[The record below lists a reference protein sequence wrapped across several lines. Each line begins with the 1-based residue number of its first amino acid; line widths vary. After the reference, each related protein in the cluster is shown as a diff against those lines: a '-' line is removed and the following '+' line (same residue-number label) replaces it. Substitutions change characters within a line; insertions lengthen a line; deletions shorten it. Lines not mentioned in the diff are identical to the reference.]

1 MGKIVKYC
9 NACEEGFAE
18 KFAFCPNCGSGLT
31 AFELNP
37 VLPKVS
43 ENIPQTEKPEQIISV
58 AKIENEVTTT
68 KLEPTFTDSIL
79 TIDEPIIKAEEP
91 VFVAPIIEKTI
102 ELPVNFNEKFE
113 EPTISFNKNVEE
125 IVTPIEPEK
134 TVTISGFKPIFT
146 QAETKE
152 FTDDEYLGDESAP
165 IHFRPVEESEY
176 RPTFV
181 EDKNRGSRMKL
192 LLGSMALVF
201 TVLAGSWVYSLFA
214 KSLSV
219 DSIDSEI
226 FAYVTPPND
235 EPFLKEKEIIE
246 KKNTDKGG
254 GGGGGGKNEKNEASE
269 GQMAR
274 QMEKPDL
281 APSARMD
288 RVTNPTLTQRV
299 GTEGKAKT
307 DIDPNKNYGVKNG
320 GTTISDG
327 TGSGG
332 GLGSGTGTGQGRGE
346 GTGRGNGRGSGSGNG
361 DGNGNGDG
369 RGDGDNGDLPPVR
382 KVPTPTPRPVATP
395 EPKPVANTFR
405 ITSQPRANYSDA
417 GRQNNVNGVVRLKV
431 TFQANGQ
438 IGGISVV
445 SGLPYGLTEQAIAAA
460 RNIKFIPGAST
471 VSKTVEYRF
480 TLY

>member
-37 VLPKVS
+37 VQPKVS
-43 ENIPQTEKPEQIISV
+43 EEPEQIISV
-58 AKIENEVTTT
+58 AKAENEITTS
-68 KLEPTFTDSIL
+68 KLDPTFTDSIL
-79 TIDEPIIKAEEP
+79 TINEPITKVAEP
-91 VFVAPIIEKTI
+91 VIAAPIIENVI
-102 ELPVNFNEKFE
+102 EEPIVNFE
-113 EPTISFNKNVEE
+113 EPTISFNEKVEEE

-134 TVTISGFKPIFT
+134 TVTISGFTPVFN
-146 QAETKE
+146 QAEVKE
-152 FTDDEYLGDESAP
+152 FADDEYLGDESAP

-181 EDKNRGSRMKL
+181 EDKNRGGRMRL

-219 DSIDSEI
+219 DSLDDQIY
-226 FAYVTPPND
+226 AYVTPPND
-235 EPFLKEKEIIE
+235 EPYLKEKEEIE

-254 GGGGGGKNEKNEASE
+254 GGGGGGKNEKVEASE

-281 APSARMD
+281 APSAKMD
-288 RVTNPTLTQRV
+288 RVTNPALTQRV

-307 DIDPNKNYGVKNG
+307 EIDPNKNYGVKNG

-332 GLGSGTGTGQGRGE
+332 GLGSGNGTGQGRGE
-346 GTGRGNGRGSGSGNG
+346 GTGRGTGVGSGAGGGRGTGIGDNNGPGSGA
-361 DGNGNGDG
+361 DDE
-369 RGDGDNGDLPPVR
+369 PPPR
-382 KVPTPTPRPVATP
+382 KTPTPKPPPTP
-395 EPKPVANTFR
+395 EPKVAVANTFR

-431 TFQANGQ
+431 TFLASGQ

-460 RNIKFIPGAST
+460 RNIKFIPGAAT

>member
-37 VLPKVS
+37 VPPKVS
-43 ENIPQTEKPEQIISV
+43 EDVSQPEQIISA
-58 AKIENEVTTT
+58 AKTENEVTTT
-68 KLEPTFTDSIL
+68 KLEPTFTESNF
-79 TIDEPIIKAEEP
+79 TINEPIVKAETP
-91 VFVAPIIEKTI
+91 VVVAPIIEK
-102 ELPVNFNEKFE
+102 VE
-113 EPTISFNKNVEE
+113 EPTISFNEKFEE

-134 TVTISGFKPIFT
+134 TVTISGFTPMFT
-146 QAETKE
+146 QAETKQ
-152 FTDDEYLGDESAP
+152 FSDDEYLGDESAP
-165 IHFRPVEESEY
+165 IHFRPVEETEY

-181 EDKNRGSRMKL
+181 EDKNRGGRMRL

-201 TVLAGSWVYSLFA
+201 TVLAGSWIYSLFA

-219 DSIDSEI
+219 DSIDDQI
-226 FAYVTPPND
+226 FSYVTPPND
-235 EPFLKEKEIIE
+235 EPFLKEKEEIE

-254 GGGGGGKNEKNEASE
+254 GGGGGGKNEKVEASE

-288 RVTNPTLTQRV
+288 RVTNPALTQRV

-307 DIDPNKNYGVKNG
+307 EIDPNKKYGGPNG

-332 GLGSGTGTGQGRGE
+332 GLGSGNGAGQGRGE
-346 GTGRGNGRGSGSGNG
+346 GTGRGSGVGSGAGAGRGTGIGDNNGPGSGA
-361 DGNGNGDG
+361 D
-369 RGDGDNGDLPPVR
+369 DNEPPPPR
-382 KVPTPTPRPVATP
+382 KTPTPKPAPTP
-395 EPKPVANTFR
+395 EPKVAAANTFK
-405 ITSQPRANYSDA
+405 ILSNPQPKYSDA
-417 GRQNNVNGVVRLKV
+417 ARQNNVNGVVRLRV
-431 TFQANGQ
+431 TFLASGQ
-438 IGGISVV
+438 IGGISVI
-445 SGLPYGLTEQAIAAA
+445 SGLPFGLTEQAISAA
-460 RNIKFIPGAST
+460 RNIKFVPGAT
-471 VSKTVEYRF
+471 TISKPVEYRF